1 MTGSFKAWNEF
12 SLRQNPFSGY
22 FPAMLTAKAGVDNDL
37 VDMMVSLFDSGM
49 KSEQFANMLKELHTS
64 HKTKLEILREGKI
77 QQGTLKKKGE
87 LFSTFNDPSKYNGRL
102 HGGSFFSFVLQT
114 LQRKVQSFSRQGNEE
129 AGRNAIKLGRV
140 IQDLQGVESYRREL
154 AVQSLDHGD
163 ERIWR
168 DSDSVHDGVG
178 RARPNGCAVEGIQAN
193 AEFVRPPPPNTF

>member
-1 MTGSFKAWNEF
+1 M
-12 SLRQNPFSGY
+12 
-22 FPAMLTAKAGVDNDL
+22 
-37 VDMMVSLFDSGM
+37 
-49 KSEQFANMLKELHTS
+49 
-64 HKTKLEILREGKI
+64 
-77 QQGTLKKKGE
+77 KGE
-87 LFSTFNDPSKYNGRL
+87 LFSMFNDPSKFNGKL
-102 HGGSFFSFVLQT
+102 HGVG
-114 LQRKVQSFSRQGNEE
+114 FSRLFSNATALSALQGNEE
-129 AGRNAIKLGRV
+129 AERKGIRLGRV